1 MQTLGNTWIHCDALD
16 WNLRI
21 HPSAG
26 IKTRSYLTKDIDDM
40 MMNGERPFAILN
52 IQEDAENEAKVSAN
66 ASAET
71 LVMNVFHSDSPS
83 KDAEEQVET
92 TAMGLSRP
100 TRLLVLSS
108 FTFTYFLV
116 ELVVGYAAGSIALV
130 ADSFH
135 MVCVIS

>member
-1 MQTLGNTWIHCDALD
+1 
-16 WNLRI
+16 
-21 HPSAG
+21 
-26 IKTRSYLTKDIDDM
+26 
-40 MMNGERPFAILN
+40 MMNGERPFAILTVP
-52 IQEDAENEAKVSAN
+52 EEEEENELKISVN

-71 LVMNVFHSDSPS
+71 LVMSVLS
-83 KDAEEQVET
+83 KNPNPKPIEEDEEETT

-116 ELVVGYAAGSIALV
+116 ELIVGYAAGSIALV

-135 MVCVIS
+135 MVRVSSPSRASRVTC

>member
-1 MQTLGNTWIHCDALD
+1 MAAAEIQNALQKNPRIPHSFAIHCKA
-16 WNLRI
+16 I
-21 HPSAG
+21 M
-26 IKTRSYLTKDIDDM
+26 II
-40 MMNGERPFAILN
+40 NGERPFAILTVPD
-52 IQEDAENEAKVSAN
+52 EDDDDKKFSVNHSV
-66 ASAET
+66 ET
-71 LVMNVFHSDSPS
+71 LVMNSLS
-83 KDAEEQVET
+83 KDSTAPKANEEEEEET

-135 MVCVIS
+135 MVRGVSSPSRPWLT